1 MSFNRQEILMNN
13 KFFRAMALI
22 FCLLP
27 TCGAPALIANG
38 DPVDY
43 EFLASAQAYR
53 GLPVPN
59 MVARV
64 FISSAEF
71 ESGLIHNAL
80 AISPDGRE
88 IFWSVITNGQNP
100 AFSIRFTRYENGAWT
115 APQVASFSGVQED
128 TNPFFSL
135 DGQRLYYC
143 QEGGANG
150 SELMA
155 VERRGDG
162 WSTPFSMGP
171 TFYGI
176 HYQGSISGD
185 GTIYFPFDVA
195 SDRRDIFKAP
205 CIDGQYPVRELLPA
219 MINSNFDDSG
229 PFIAPDESYL
239 LFSSN
244 RPGGYGVKDIY
255 ISCRLPNGDW
265 TTPENMG
272 YLINSGHF
280 ESWVSLSPDGR
291 YLFFQS
297 SGQQSDVYWIKAQV
311 IDYLKTRILNAWH

>member
-1 MSFNRQEILMNN
+1 MNN
-13 KFFRAMALI
+13 KFYRAIAFV
-22 FCLLP
+22 FCLLL
-27 TCGAPALIANG
+27 TFGARVLNAG
-38 DPVDY
+38 TDPVDY
-43 EFLASAQAYR
+43 GFLASAQAYR

-64 FISSAEF
+64 FISSADF
-71 ESGLIHNAL
+71 EPDSIHSSV
-80 AISPDGRE
+80 AISLDGRE

-100 AFSIRFTRYENGAWT
+100 SFSIRFTRFENGAWT
-115 APQVASFSGVQED
+115 DPQVAPFSGVLED

-143 QEGGANG
+143 QEGGPNG

-155 VERRGDG
+155 VERQGDG
-162 WSTPFSMGP
+162 WSYPFSMGP
-171 TFYGI
+171 AFYGI
-176 HYQGSISGD
+176 HYQGTISID
-185 GTIYFPFDVA
+185 GTIYFPIEVIPN
-195 SDRRDIFKAP
+195 RRDIFKAP
-205 CIDGQYPVRELLPA
+205 CIDGQYPAREPLQTD
-219 MINSNFDDSG
+219 INSSFDDSG

-272 YLINSGHF
+272 YLINSGRF
-280 ESWVSLSPDGR
+280 DTWVSLSPDGR

-297 SGQQSDVYWIKAQV
+297 SGRQSYIYWIKALI
-311 IDYLKTRILNAWH
+311 IDYLKARILNAWH